1 MAQTVPT
8 QKQVCN
14 SLTIK
19 WDPVPTFGC
28 HTFYF
33 PPSNFLI
40 NLARD
45 LDGIQKQKSNIKKEN
60 PNILTITS
68 RT

>member
-14 SLTIK
+14 SETIK
-19 WDPVPTFGC
+19 CNPVRTFGRLM
-28 HTFYF
+28 FYF
-33 PPSNFLI
+33 PQSDFLV

-45 LDGIQKQKSNIKKEN
+45 LDGI
-60 PNILTITS
+60 
-68 RT
+68 